1 MNLPIQGLQ
10 TIMNEETLD
19 TYYVN
24 KQMIEA
30 GVYIKHNTFE
40 NEEIPL
46 GTWGCIESIVEVGC
60 LNDNK
65 TYAGRFI
72 MFWDPLLNG
81 IELYRIVK
89 DLYDLYLDNNKEN
102 FIKILKMLSN
112 QYYDSTLEGRSDL
125 VAEVKIELNNVE
137 YDMKGRK

>member
-1 MNLPIQGLQ
+1 
-10 TIMNEETLD
+10 MNEETLD

-24 KQMIEA
+24 KQMIET

-46 GTWGCIESIVEVGC
+46 GTWGCIESIVEVG

-72 MFWDPLLNG
+72 ERFG
-81 IELYRIVK
+81 
-89 DLYDLYLDNNKEN
+89 
-102 FIKILKMLSN
+102 
-112 QYYDSTLEGRSDL
+112 TLC
-125 VAEVKIELNNVE
+125 
-137 YDMKGRK
+137 